1 MSSDPPPPYPGGP
14 GGPSA
19 PLIEEKN
26 GQPPVSV
33 PPVGSAPVTTGPPQG
48 QPLPPDYGPPPY
60 EATLQPGFIPP
71 HVPGEGPMPMPQPHG
86 GYYPPPPGH
95 FPHMMPGQFGPAPT
109 QFGPA
114 MGHTATVIAPPGA
127 ATTVTVLQGE
137 MFQSAPVQT
146 VCPHCQQAIVT
157 RISHDVGLM
166 NTLFCLFCFFVGCDL
181 GCCLIPCLIDD
192 LKDVTH
198 TCPNCKGYIYTY
210 KRIC

>member
-1 MSSDPPPPYPGGP
+1 MSSDPPPPYP

-26 GQPPVSV
+26 GQPPVSAS
-33 PPVGSAPVTTGPPQG
+33 PAPVTTGPPVG
-48 QPLPPDYGPPPY
+48 PPVPPEYGPPPY
-60 EATLQPGFIPP
+60 EATMQPGFVPP
-71 HVPGEGPMPMPQPHG
+71 HVPGEGHMPMPMPMPHPHG
-86 GYYPPPPGH
+86 GYYPPPGH
-95 FPHMMPGQFGPAPT
+95 YPHPIPAQFGPGPSHY
-109 QFGPA
+109 GPA
-114 MGHTATVIAPPGA
+114 PGHTATVIAPPGA

-146 VCPHCQQAIVT
+146 VCPHCQQAIIT